1 MSEPND
7 KAKLQQAGDHD
18 ILVGLGV
25 DMIWLKKQFSNHLE
39 HHKLYEKALLLAIIL
54 AALDRVFLS

>member
-1 MSEPND
+1 MSDPND
-7 KAKLQQAGDHD
+7 KETLQQADDHD

-39 HHKLYEKALLLAIIL
+39 HHKLYEKALLVAIIL
-54 AALDRVFLS
+54 AAMDRIFLS